1 MKNNPNKL
9 VRILLEHVD
18 SVGDKPLSEETMR
31 SLLQLQGHNH
41 NDIDF
46 AIKIVNDYLSMKPTY
61 SEKILSLRQLAF
73 FESTKISEEVLQT
86 ITRLELFDLLEPF
99 EREMLLERFL
109 HSEGQADMEAL
120 DYALSFIVGTMR
132 NAEVQQ
138 TMMTVFEGYEP
149 TYH

>member
-1 MKNNPNKL
+1 
-9 VRILLEHVD
+9 
-18 SVGDKPLSEETMR
+18 MR